1 MFNTPFIL
9 FFHLNLLL
17 HFSILYSQAPARAE
31 YERKVENLMSTN
43 EIALELVKLS
53 YKDALQ
59 RAGNQGNFDV
69 EKIVTDLYNYILK
82 NLDSEQN
89 K

>member
-1 MFNTPFIL
+1 
-9 FFHLNLLL
+9 
-17 HFSILYSQAPARAE
+17 
-31 YERKVENLMSTN
+31 MSTN

-53 YKDALQ
+53 YKDALH

-69 EKIVTDLYNYILK
+69 ENYILK

>member
-1 MFNTPFIL
+1 
-9 FFHLNLLL
+9 
-17 HFSILYSQAPARAE
+17 
-31 YERKVENLMSTN
+31 MSKD
-43 EIALELVKLS
+43 EIALELTKLS
-53 YKDALQ
+53 YKDALHK
-59 RAGNQGNFDV
+59 AGNQGNFDV

>member
-1 MFNTPFIL
+1 
-9 FFHLNLLL
+9 
-17 HFSILYSQAPARAE
+17 
-31 YERKVENLMSTN
+31 MSTN

-53 YKDALQ
+53 YKDALH
-59 RAGNQGNFDV
+59 RAGTQGNFDV

>member
-1 MFNTPFIL
+1 
-9 FFHLNLLL
+9 
-17 HFSILYSQAPARAE
+17 
-31 YERKVENLMSTN
+31 MSTN

>member
-1 MFNTPFIL
+1 M
-9 FFHLNLLL
+9 
-17 HFSILYSQAPARAE
+17 AK
-31 YERKVENLMSTN
+31 YERKEINLMSKD
-43 EIALELVKLS
+43 EIALELTKLS
-53 YKDALQ
+53 YKDALHK
-59 RAGNQGNFDV
+59 AGNQGNFDV